1 MAALLIFHLRAG
13 VRIALRSFAPVFSV
27 ILALIM
33 LNVDPAGA
41 VIGIA
46 SAIFAQRPAL
56 AAVLP
61 TVALA
66 FLFPAWAAP
75 KLSHGL
81 HGWIRHLAFT
91 SRCNRRGLALALIT
105 AQMPLGIALLCL
117 AFVAHTRGLS
127 LGGPALRWLLVL
139 ISGSVAALPVRRRLM
154 TGAMSVVAALLAL
167 LGNWGQLLC
176 AVLVL
181 LAAEA
186 VSGPLRHFHRYSS
199 WRDTDSLLGFR
210 IAWRALGWRTGATTT
225 IALLPLAATAL
236 FITNNDLPPLIE
248 AGAAR
253 LGGCMAVAVLL
264 AGLADKI
271 ALRRPPWPLA
281 RSFPWSAA
289 QRVTSDALFLSLHA
303 LLPVYILFV
312 RHPASGICVL
322 GLMPLLALR
331 AATYIRRIPQLRV
344 GAVHFLA
351 EGSALAALLSLLP
364 WVGLLCLA
372 ATPLAFVAARNSERS
387 LKVTCWTDRHHEA
400 IGDPLSWSES

>member
-1 MAALLIFHLRAG
+1 MAALLIFHLKAG
-13 VRIALRSFAPVFSV
+13 VRIAVRSFAPVFSA

-33 LNVDPAGA
+33 LNVDPAGT

-46 SAIFAQRPAL
+46 SAIFAQRPSL

-75 KLSHGL
+75 RLSHGL

-91 SRCNRRGLALALIT
+91 SRHNRRGMALALI
-105 AQMPLGIALLCL
+105 AVQMPLGVALLCL
-117 AFVAHTRGLS
+117 TFVAHARGLS
-127 LGGPALRWLLVL
+127 IGGPALRWLLVL
-139 ISGSVAALPVRRRLM
+139 VSGSVAALPVRRRFL
-154 TGAMSVVAALLAL
+154 TAAMSAVAALLAL
-167 LGNWGQLLC
+167 LGIWGQLLC

-181 LAAEA
+181 LSAEA
-186 VSGPLRHFHRYSS
+186 VSGPLRHLRHHSS
-199 WRDTDSLLGFR
+199 WRDTNSLFGFR
-210 IAWRALGWRTGATTT
+210 IAWRALGWRTSAATM
-225 IALLPLAATAL
+225 IALLPLGAAAL
-236 FITNNDLPPLIE
+236 FITNNNLPPSVE

-253 LGGCMAVAVLL
+253 LGGCMAVVILL
-264 AGLADKI
+264 AGLADKV

-303 LLPVYILFV
+303 LPLVCILFV
-312 RHPASGICVL
+312 RHPASGVCVL

-331 AATYIRRIPQLRV
+331 AATYIRRISQLRV

-351 EGSALAALLSLLP
+351 EGSSLAALLSLLP
-364 WVGLLCLA
+364 WASFLCLA
-372 ATPLAFVAARNSERS
+372 VTPLAFITARNSERL

>member
-1 MAALLIFHLRAG
+1 MKALLIFHLKAG
-13 VRIALRSFAPVFSV
+13 VRIAVRSFAPFFSA

-33 LNVDPAGA
+33 LSIDPAGT
-41 VIGIA
+41 VIAIA
-46 SAIFAQRPAL
+46 TAIFAQRPSL

-91 SRCNRRGLALALIT
+91 SRHNRRGMALALI
-105 AQMPLGIALLCL
+105 AVQMPLGVTLLCL
-117 AFVAHTRGLS
+117 TFVAHTRGLS
-127 LGGPALRWLLVL
+127 IGGPALRWLLVL
-139 ISGSVAALPVRRRLM
+139 LSGSVAALPVRRRLL
-154 TGAMSVVAALLAL
+154 TAAMSAVAALLAF
-167 LGNWGQLLC
+167 LGIWGQLLC

-186 VSGPLRHFHRYSS
+186 VSGPLRCLRRHSS
-199 WRDTDSLLGFR
+199 WRDTNSLFGFS
-210 IAWRALGWRTGATTT
+210 ITWRALGWRVGAATL
-225 IALLPLAATAL
+225 IALLPLGAAAL
-236 FITNNDLPPLIE
+236 FIANNDPPPSIE

-253 LGGCMAVAVLL
+253 LGGCMAIVVLL

-289 QRVTSDALFLSLHA
+289 QRVTSDALFLSLHG
-303 LLPVYILFV
+303 LPLVCILSV
-312 RHPASGICVL
+312 RHPVSGICVL
-322 GLMPLLALR
+322 SLTPLLALR
-331 AATYIRRIPQLRV
+331 AATYIRRISQLRA

-351 EGSALAALLSLLP
+351 EGSALAGLLSLLP
-364 WVGLLCLA
+364 WAGLLCLA
-372 ATPLAFVAARNSERS
+372 ATPLAFITARNSERS
-387 LKVTCWTDRHHEA
+387 LKVTRWTDRHHEA